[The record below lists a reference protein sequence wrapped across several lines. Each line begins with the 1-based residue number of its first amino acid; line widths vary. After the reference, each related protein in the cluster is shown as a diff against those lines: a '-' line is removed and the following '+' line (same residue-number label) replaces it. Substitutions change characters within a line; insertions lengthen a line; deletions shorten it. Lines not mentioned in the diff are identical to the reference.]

1 MNLQSSRYAR
11 FKQLRHKEDGAEA
24 VEFALISPILF
35 FLVFGLIYVLLMFA
49 AQLSLGYAT
58 NVGVRYAAIPTSG
71 AAYPSAAQV
80 LNKALDSTPFF
91 STSVCTPTL
100 ASGAVNKPVTF
111 TLSCD
116 FPNPIGSGVNAV
128 RQSLF
133 SGAGDVDSTIQM
145 SATAQ
150 SRKE

>member
-1 MNLQSSRYAR
+1 MKTRSKFAR
-11 FKQLRHKEDGAEA
+11 LLRLRREERGAEA

-35 FLVFGLIYVLLMFA
+35 LLVAGLIWLLLAFA

-58 NVGVRYAAIPTSG
+58 NVGVRYAAIPTSSTS
-71 AAYPSAAQV
+71 YPSATQV

-91 STSVCTPTL
+91 STSSCTPTL
-100 ASGAVNKPVTF
+100 ASGDVNKPVTF
-111 TLSCD
+111 TLSCN
-116 FPNPIGSGVNAV
+116 FPNPAGTAVNAL
-128 RQSLF
+128 R
-133 SGAGDVDSTIQM
+133 GAFFGGGGNQIDDTLEM

>member
-1 MNLQSSRYAR
+1 MMRPSISRFR
-11 FKQLRHKEDGAEA
+11 QLRRDENGAEA
-24 VEFALISPILF
+24 VEFALIAPIVFL
-35 FLVFGLIYVLLMFA
+35 LVFGLIYLLLVFA

-58 NVGVRYAAIPTSG
+58 NVGVRYAAIPSSG
-71 AAYPSAAQV
+71 ASYPSSTQV

-91 STSVCTPTL
+91 NTSVCSPAL
-100 ASGAVNKPVTF
+100 ASGDINKPVTL

-116 FPNPIGSGVNAV
+116 FPNPAGGAANAL
-128 RQSLF
+128 REAF
-133 SGAGDVDSTIQM
+133 FGGGDEIKSTVKL